1 LAQIDKTSSLVF
13 AEPFFKKQD
22 LLEYRNQKILNTN
35 TYING
40 LRPLSKVKK
49 SYPFFIYKK
58 FNLQPDITYRIL
70 PYLDYISIKD
80 VYDDEK
86 LNLCKNIKLSLLD
99 NQIYKAFDFSNYK
112 QIYALNGS
120 FVPAF
125 LTNVETIYKRNPLDK
140 AIDLYETDNPQE
152 QVYAVFERVV
162 DILESGKN
170 INQIK
175 IVNANEDDYYQLSK
189 LFLDAGIST
198 YHNKQ
203 TSIKSHPL
211 YKKVK
216 DYFLSHSLIE
226 TKSYI
231 EDLSKNHPS
240 LAYPLIQCF
249 NSYLDKDIENF
260 KDVFIYEMD
269 RLSLKE
275 KRPLNV
281 IDFIDLDQM
290 YHKDEIYLMMNYTDE
305 SIPKKDIDNDF
316 LSNHQKSMIHYPTS
330 EQINQYRKNI
340 VSFLLD
346 ELDVILFYPRETVT
360 EMRPASLDINRPIQ
374 VHQYKYRV
382 KEVSYLKNDDFL
394 RYASLKDLAE
404 NYHIIKDDY
413 PRLKSQYS
421 NHKTF
426 THQFKGINKDDL
438 NYLLDRKYTLTG
450 KKIEMLNLCPFQYF
464 LTNLLN
470 FDEFTDNHYIY
481 FGNMLHKALESVIK
495 DPTFDYEAM
504 VHRSEDFPV
513 DIIYKKDI
521 FNEILLENIQYM
533 IDLVQSFHNDSG
545 YKKIMTEWPFSKKR
559 KDQDRFLMTGII
571 DKVMINDK
579 TNHYIIIDYK
589 YSKHDFSI
597 DDMKKGRKLQLPFY
611 YLIFDE
617 AFDLNVSGIFYRQT
631 GLNRM
636 KKIDDSDYRLNGVF
650 LDDLDQMKALDP
662 DGLHIK
668 SLRYTKTGMFN
679 YKSKISQ
686 SDFDDMKTLMNH
698 MVDQAAKQIEA
709 GNFQIKPIL
718 NEEVGKTSI
727 SCVYCP
733 HASICYS
740 KNKRLEE
747 VEADEIHTITE

>member
-1 LAQIDKTSSLVF
+1 MAQIDKTSSLVF

-40 LRPLSKVKK
+40 LKPLSKVKK

-70 PYLDYISIKD
+70 PYLDYINIKD

-112 QIYALNGS
+112 QLYALNGS

-125 LTNVETIYKRNPLDK
+125 LTKVETIYKRNPLDK
-140 AIDLYETDNPQE
+140 TIDLHETDNPQE

-240 LAYPLIQCF
+240 LVYPLIQCF
-249 NSYLDKDIENF
+249 NTYLDKDIESF

-290 YHKDEIYLMMNYTDE
+290 YHKDEIYLIMNYTDE

-316 LSNHQKSMIHYPTS
+316 LSNHQKSMIHYPIS

-374 VHQYKYRV
+374 VHRYKYRV

-394 RYASLKDLAE
+394 RYASLKELAE

-438 NYLLDRKYTLTG
+438 NHLLDRKYTLTG

-470 FDEFTDNHYIY
+470 FDEFKDNHYIY

-495 DPTFDYEAM
+495 DPSFDYEAM

-559 KDQDRFLMTGII
+559 KAQDRFLMTGII

-686 SDFDDMKTLMNH
+686 SDFDDMKALMNH
-698 MVDQAAKQIEA
+698 IVDQAAKQIEA

-747 VEADEIHTITE
+747 VETDEIHTITE

>member
-1 LAQIDKTSSLVF
+1 LTQIDKISSLVF

-22 LLEYRNQKILNTN
+22 LLDYRNQKILNTN

-49 SYPFFIYKK
+49 SYPFFIYKN
-58 FNLQPDITYRIL
+58 FNLLPDISYRIL
-70 PYLDYISIKD
+70 PYLDYINIKE
-80 VYDDEK
+80 VYSDEK
-86 LNLCKNIKLSLLD
+86 LKLCKKIKKSLID
-99 NQIYKAFDFSNYK
+99 NQLFKVFNFSNYK

-125 LTNVETIYKRNPLDK
+125 LTNVETIYKRKPLDK

-162 DILESGKN
+162 YLLESGKN
-170 INQIK
+170 INHIK
-175 IVNANEDDYYQLSK
+175 IVNADEDDYYQLSK
-189 LFLDAGIST
+189 LFLDAGISAYQT
-198 YHNKQ
+198 KQ
-203 TSIKSHPL
+203 RSIKSHPL

-216 DYFLSHSLIE
+216 EYFLSHPLEE
-226 TKSYI
+226 TKKYL
-231 EDLSKNHPS
+231 EDLSKNHSS
-240 LAYPLIQCF
+240 LIYPLIQCF
-249 NSYLDKDIENF
+249 NTYLDKDIESF

-269 RLSLKE
+269 RLTLKE

-281 IDFIDLDQM
+281 IDFIDLDQV
-290 YHKDEIYLMMNYTDE
+290 YNKEETYLIMNYTDE

-316 LSNHQKSMIHYPTS
+316 LSNHQKSMINYPTS
-330 EQINQYRKNI
+330 EHINQYRKNI
-340 VSFLLD
+340 MSFLFD
-346 ELDVILFYPRETVT
+346 ELDIILFYPKETVT
-360 EMRPASLDINRPIQ
+360 EMRPSSLTMKRLLQ

-382 KEVSYLKNDDFL
+382 KEKSYLKNDDFL
-394 RYASLKDLAE
+394 RYASLKELAE

-413 PRLKSQYS
+413 PRLKSHYS
-421 NHKTF
+421 DYKAF
-426 THQFKGINKDDL
+426 SHQFKGIYNDDL
-438 NYLLDRKYTLTG
+438 NDLLNRKYTLTG

-470 FDEFTDNHYIY
+470 FDEFRDNHYIY

-504 VHRSEDFPV
+504 VLMSEDFPE
-513 DIIYKKDI
+513 DILYKKDI
-521 FNEILLENIQYM
+521 FNEILLENIDYM
-533 IDLVQSFHNDSG
+533 IDLVQSFHHDSN

-571 DKVMINDK
+571 DKVMINEK

-589 YSKHDFSI
+589 YSRHDFSL

-650 LDDLDQMKALDP
+650 IDDLDEMKALDP
-662 DGLHIK
+662 DGLNIK

-679 YKSKISQ
+679 YKSKISK
-686 SDFDDMKTLMNH
+686 SEFEDMKTLMNH
-698 MVDQAAKQIEA
+698 IVDQAAKQIEA

-747 VEADEIHTITE
+747 VEADEVHAITE